1 VALRLG
7 YLLLAGVLSGLAL
20 RARSDAEDI
29 EILVLR
35 PEACGD

>member
-1 VALRLG
+1 MALRLE

-20 RARSDAEDI
+20 RARSDAKDI

-35 PEACGD
+35 PEACCD